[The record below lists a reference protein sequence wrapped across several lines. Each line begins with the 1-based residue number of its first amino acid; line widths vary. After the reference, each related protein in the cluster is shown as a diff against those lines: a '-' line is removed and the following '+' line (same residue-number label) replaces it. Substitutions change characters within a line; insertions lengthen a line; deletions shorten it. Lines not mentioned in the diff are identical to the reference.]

1 MKIVGG
7 IQTDAAGGAVTAT
20 DARNYVNSV
29 VAAGGWGQNFHHRI
43 TNDNG
48 PILAALLDQLKI
60 KSDAGLIDVVTAT
73 ELPL

>member
-7 IQTDAAGGAVTAT
+7 IQTDAGSGVVTAT
-20 DARNYVNSV
+20 DARNYVDSV
-29 VAAGGWGQNFHHRI
+29 VAAGGWGQNYHHRI
-43 TNDNG
+43 TNLNG
-48 PILAALLDQLKI
+48 PVLAALLDQLKI